1 MVDTLGIHGESV
13 TQAVRGAVFLGDAET
28 LIGKVD
34 LKKFELTAEKVALTA
49 SGSESAKTFYN
60 LGHMSNDTLPEFSLD
75 GGDATNLSTW
85 LEASFRTSYD
95 ETTGKVTFSSV
106 QGDKT
111 TLKTIY
117 NAVDMPDSV
126 GIAFSLV
133 KAPVAK
139 SVLILWQDTNTGERS
154 ALLLPNLDLAFNNL
168 PSLSTDKFTEYGME
182 GTIKT
187 SKKLPKDAAGK
198 YCSVAIFD
206 TADFKAA

>member
-1 MVDTLGIHGESV
+1 MTDTLGIHSDSV
-13 TQAVRGAVFLGDAET
+13 TQAVRGAVFLADAES
-28 LIGKVD
+28 LVGKAD
-34 LKKFELTAEKVALTA
+34 LKKFELTAEKVTLTT
-49 SGSESAKTFYN
+49 SGSENAKTFYN

-106 QGDKT
+106 QGDKA

-117 NAVDMPDSV
+117 NAVDIPGSG

-133 KAPVAK
+133 KTPVPK
-139 SVLILWQDTNTGERS
+139 SVLILWQDTNTGDRS
-154 ALLLPNLDLAFNNL
+154 ALLLPNVDLAFNNL

-187 SKKLPKDAAGK
+187 SKGLPKDIAGK

-206 TADFKAA
+206 AADFKAA

>member
-1 MVDTLGIHGESV
+1 MADTLGINGTGV
-13 TQAVRGAVFLGDAET
+13 TQAVRGAVFLCDAET
-28 LIGKVD
+28 LIGKAD
-34 LKKFELTAEKVALTA
+34 LKKFELTAESVQLTT
-49 SGSESAKTFYN
+49 SGSETAKTFYN
-60 LGHMSNDTLPEFSLD
+60 MGHMSNETLPEFSLD

-117 NAVDMPDSV
+117 NAVDMDDNV
-126 GIAFSLV
+126 GVAFSLV
-133 KAPVAK
+133 KTPVAK
-139 SVLILWQDTNTGERS
+139 SVLILWQDTNTTERS
-154 ALLLPNLDLAFNNL
+154 AILLPNLDLAFSNL
-168 PSLSTDKFTEYGME
+168 PSLNTSQFTEYAME

-187 SKKLPKDAAGK
+187 SKKLPKDASGK

-206 TADFKAA
+206 VADFKA